1 MHRKGGTEEMIAYLE
16 RTGDGDKTIRAE
28 ILKTCCIHGHEVDD
42 VSGRTTASIIRQD
55 ESLLIDRCDEP

>member
-1 MHRKGGTEEMIAYLE
+1 MIAYLE